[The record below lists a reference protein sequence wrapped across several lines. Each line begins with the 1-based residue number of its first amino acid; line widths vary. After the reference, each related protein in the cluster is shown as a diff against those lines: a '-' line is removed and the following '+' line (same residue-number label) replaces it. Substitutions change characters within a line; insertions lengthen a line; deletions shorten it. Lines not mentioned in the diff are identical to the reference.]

1 MHPKIL
7 YLCPQITRTKHLT
20 EMRVVIQR
28 TQHASVTIGGK
39 LKSAIGPGMLILVG
53 IEDADGPEDI
63 DWLCRKIVNLRI
75 FDDENGVMNKSVLES
90 GGDILVVSQ
99 FTLHASTKKGNR
111 PSYIRAARPEISIPL
126 YEQFCAELG
135 IALGKPVETGE
146 FGADMQVELLND
158 GPVTI
163 CMDTKNKE

>member
-1 MHPKIL
+1 
-7 YLCPQITRTKHLT
+7 
-20 EMRVVIQR
+20 MRVVIQR
-28 TQHASVTIGGK
+28 TTHASVTIGGQ

-75 FDDENGVMNKSVLES
+75 FDDDEGVMNRSVLET

-126 YEQFCAELG
+126 YEQFCEALSQ
-135 IALGKPVETGE
+135 ALGKSVETGQ
-146 FGADMQVELLND
+146 FSADMQVELLND